1 MARQGG
7 QVLLEQS
14 DMSLALN
21 VAKMAKGGFSRASI
35 EETQQQMMK
44 PRVEVRDEKMPGV
57 ECPVRIKVKAA
68 IERHPGIVHK
78 N

>member
-1 MARQGG
+1 MRC
-7 QVLLEQS
+7 
-14 DMSLALN
+14 ALN

-35 EETQQQMMK
+35 EETQQLTMK
-44 PRVEVRDEKMPGV
+44 PRVEVQEEKMRGV
-57 ECPVRIKVKAA
+57 ECPAHIKVKAA